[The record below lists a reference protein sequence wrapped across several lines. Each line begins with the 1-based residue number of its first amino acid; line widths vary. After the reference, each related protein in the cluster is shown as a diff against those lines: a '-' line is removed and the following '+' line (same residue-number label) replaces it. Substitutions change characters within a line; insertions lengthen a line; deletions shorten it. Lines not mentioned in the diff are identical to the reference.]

1 MSRRSDGRRIAR
13 VSSHGPPCGKEATT
27 RRRRSRVLL
36 FLLTNQP
43 PKNPAAYK
51 ELRHKSRNRP
61 IHGALIAFAPMTA
74 VSDVDHPC
82 RFTHPKNVGN
92 RAEWAVLQHGIGPS
106 MIFTHQNAQPATDG
120 VPSFVQCAAS
130 GVDALRC
137 HRPPRLRLA
146 PSQDRPHHFV
156 VVQNGAFFHVASSGC
171 GSPLSTA
178 AFVAWTY
185 SISSA
190 TK

>member
-61 IHGALIAFAPMTA
+61 IHGALIALQKANAQSFSAAATCRSSDQAFAPFAFRTRR
-74 VSDVDHPC
+74 DV
-82 RFTHPKNVGN
+82 
-92 RAEWAVLQHGIGPS
+92 E
-106 MIFTHQNAQPATDG
+106 
-120 VPSFVQCAAS
+120 
-130 GVDALRC
+130 
-137 HRPPRLRLA
+137 
-146 PSQDRPHHFV
+146 
-156 VVQNGAFFHVASSGC
+156 
-171 GSPLSTA
+171 PLM
-178 AFVAWTY
+178 
-185 SISSA
+185 
-190 TK
+190 